1 MASILTTEY
10 NSQKSNLTI
19 SEYGRNVQ
27 DLIAYAKTIEND
39 EERQRTAEAIIEIM
53 RIVNPQKS
61 AFEDVTLKLWK
72 HFFRIANYDIEV
84 TPPVGEKPT
93 KLSLEKQD
101 DTLNYPVQE
110 VRFRHYGHN
119 IQVLVR
125 KAVDMEE
132 GETKNELV
140 KIIGS
145 YMKLAYKTWNR
156 EHYVSDELIKGDLE
170 NLSGHKLSLDD
181 DVQFDTALAPV
192 VHQNPN
198 AKKSSY
204 GRGGSKYG
212 NRSNNTRSGGRRSSN
227 TNSGGYSKNRR
238 RN

>member
-1 MASILTTEY
+1 MPSVLSTEY
-10 NSQKSNLTI
+10 NSQKTNLTI

-27 DLIAYAKTIEND
+27 DLIDYAKTIENN

-72 HFFRIANYDIEV
+72 HFFRIAHYDIDV

-93 KLSLEKQD
+93 KPALEKQD

-125 KAVDMEE
+125 KAVEMEE

-198 AKKSSY
+198 AKKSY
-204 GRGGSKYG
+204 GRSGGKYG
-212 NRSNNTRSGGRRSSN
+212 NRSNTRSGGGRRSSN
-227 TNSGGYSKNRR
+227 TGNGGGYSKNRR